1 MKKPN
6 RRSKQ
11 KSGSADSSTSPLIV
25 SGEKGNPANRIRDL
39 ELENETLK
47 RAIEELRSKVFDVTP
62 NSCVGVQK
70 LDQGHSRNSETSPKI
85 VELRKLGI
93 QSQLSAKKPK
103 SDEMSEQ
110 FQDEIQRLKVQKVQL
125 QCKMKLE
132 SMQFRLCKASL
143 EKEILQL
150 KKEQRR
156 NKYEKH
162 VLSTLIQRQKHV
174 LQQKTKE
181 AFVAAKRLKQLTE
194 SRKATSGKIAGA
206 RIGINIGTQGQLFDD
221 GNDGVSIMA
230 LMQGIENDFEA
241 KLKLDEVCSKYEH
254 RIEKMVDEIKKLKL
268 ELEMLREEKSSSSCR
283 TGDNETSIDDSE
295 LTDLREE
302 VAKLSCMVS
311 QMKMSKAQLVPADR
325 SQVSSVSCSMA
336 DLVQTSVSIGSNIHA
351 SGTDASESE
360 CSQGNTS
367 MIEKPSGVCCSCS
380 KKSLCKTLKCRCRSA
395 GSSCGASCGCALAKC
410 TNNKKVPFKLDDI
423 PQPKMPEDIVEEL
436 KGTIHDTI
444 LIQNKTVKN
453 IPDTNEDCG
462 SRKQPL
468 REIGNTMVKPTAA
481 KLDPRKKGQK
491 TVIQPDT
498 KDQPLPVIEN
508 TRGTRRT
515 NKISGEL

>member
-206 RIGINIGTQGQLFDD
+206 RIGINIGTQG
-221 GNDGVSIMA
+221 
-230 LMQGIENDFEA
+230 IENDFEA

-325 SQVSSVSCSMA
+325 SQA

-367 MIEKPSGVCCSCS
+367 MIEKPSG
-380 KKSLCKTLKCRCRSA
+380 
-395 GSSCGASCGCALAKC
+395 C

-515 NKISGEL
+515 NKISG

>member
-25 SGEKGNPANRIRDL
+25 SGEKGNQANRIRDL

-47 RAIEELRSKVFDVTP
+47 RAIEELRSKAVDVSP

-70 LDQGHSRNSETSPKI
+70 LDQGHSRNSETSAKI

-206 RIGINIGTQGQLFDD
+206 RIGINIGTQG
-221 GNDGVSIMA
+221 
-230 LMQGIENDFEA
+230 IENDFEA

-283 TGDNETSIDDSE
+283 TGDNETSIADSE

-325 SQVSSVSCSMA
+325 SQVSSVSCSIV
-336 DLVQTSVSIGSNIHA
+336 LLISNH
-351 SGTDASESE
+351 
-360 CSQGNTS
+360 
-367 MIEKPSGVCCSCS
+367 
-380 KKSLCKTLKCRCRSA
+380 RY
-395 GSSCGASCGCALAKC
+395 
-410 TNNKKVPFKLDDI
+410 
-423 PQPKMPEDIVEEL
+423 
-436 KGTIHDTI
+436 
-444 LIQNKTVKN
+444 
-453 IPDTNEDCG
+453 
-462 SRKQPL
+462 
-468 REIGNTMVKPTAA
+468 
-481 KLDPRKKGQK
+481 
-491 TVIQPDT
+491 
-498 KDQPLPVIEN
+498 
-508 TRGTRRT
+508 
-515 NKISGEL
+515 

>member
-47 RAIEELRSKVFDVTP
+47 RAIEELRSKVVDVTP

-70 LDQGHSRNSETSPKI
+70 LDQGHSRNSETSTKI

-206 RIGINIGTQGQLFDD
+206 RIGINIGTQG
-221 GNDGVSIMA
+221 
-230 LMQGIENDFEA
+230 IENDFEA

-325 SQVSSVSCSMA
+325 SQA

-515 NKISGEL
+515 NKISG

>member
-25 SGEKGNPANRIRDL
+25 SGEKGNQANRIRDL

-47 RAIEELRSKVFDVTP
+47 RAIEELRSKAVDVTP

-70 LDQGHSRNSETSPKI
+70 LDQGHSRNSETSAKI

-206 RIGINIGTQGQLFDD
+206 RIGINIGTQG
-221 GNDGVSIMA
+221 
-230 LMQGIENDFEA
+230 IENDFEA

-283 TGDNETSIDDSE
+283 TGDNETSIADSE

-311 QMKMSKAQLVPADR
+311 QMKMSKAQLFPADR
-325 SQVSSVSCSMA
+325 SQA

-380 KKSLCKTLKCRCRSA
+380 KKSLS

-410 TNNKKVPFKLDDI
+410 TNNKKVPFKLDDM
-423 PQPKMPEDIVEEL
+423 PQPKTPEDIVEEL

-462 SRKQPL
+462 PRKQPL
-468 REIGNTMVKPTAA
+468 REIGNTMVCFPAA
-481 KLDPRKKGQK
+481 HLF
-491 TVIQPDT
+491 
-498 KDQPLPVIEN
+498 
-508 TRGTRRT
+508 
-515 NKISGEL
+515 ISTF